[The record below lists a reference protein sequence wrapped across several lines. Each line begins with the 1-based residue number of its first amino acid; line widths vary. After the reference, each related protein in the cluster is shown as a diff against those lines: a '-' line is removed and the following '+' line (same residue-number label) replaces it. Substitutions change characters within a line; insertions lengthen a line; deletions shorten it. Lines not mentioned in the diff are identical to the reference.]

1 MSAEQKEGND
11 LYDDINITPMLDLAY
26 VLLVI
31 FIIMTT
37 ASVQG
42 VKVNL
47 PKASASVS
55 LAKPQTKAI
64 TVSDSGQIFLD
75 AFPVS
80 IGELEARLRTQ
91 KALTPDF
98 PIIVKGDANVQ
109 YQKVVDILDL
119 LRRLDLSQV
128 GLVTGKSPTGG

>member
-1 MSAEQKEGND
+1 MQVQDDDKP
-11 LYDDINITPMLDLAY
+11 YDDINITPMLDLAY

-55 LAKPQTKAI
+55 LSKAQTKAI
-64 TVSDSGQIFLD
+64 TVSETGQIFLD
-75 AFPVS
+75 AFPVTLD
-80 IGELEARLRTQ
+80 ELEQRLRTQ
-91 KALTPDF
+91 KAATPDF
-98 PIIVKGDANVQ
+98 PVIVKGDANVQ

-128 GLVTGKSPTGG
+128 GLVTGKQST

>member
-1 MSAEQKEGND
+1 MRAQEEDKP
-11 LYDDINITPMLDLAY
+11 YDDINITPMLDLAY

-37 ASVQG
+37 AAVQG

-47 PKASASVS
+47 PKASSSVS

-64 TVSDSGQIFLD
+64 TVSESGQIFLD
-75 AFPVS
+75 AYPVT
-80 IGELEARLRTQ
+80 IGELEQRLRTL
-91 KALTPDF
+91 KASSPDF
-98 PIIVKGDANVQ
+98 PIIVKGDSNVQ

-128 GLVTGKSPTGG
+128 GLVTGKQPT

>member
-1 MSAEQKEGND
+1 MQVND
-11 LYDDINITPMLDLAY
+11 DDKPYDDINITPMLDLAY

-37 ASVQG
+37 AAVQG

-47 PKASASVS
+47 PKASSSVS

-64 TVSDSGQIFLD
+64 TISDTGQIFLD
-75 AFPVS
+75 AFPVTL
-80 IGELEARLRTQ
+80 GELEQRLRTQ
-91 KALTPDF
+91 KAISPDF
-98 PIIVKGDANVQ
+98 PVIVKGDANVQ

-128 GLVTGKSPTGG
+128 GLVTGRQQSN

>member
-1 MSAEQKEGND
+1 MRAQDDDKP
-11 LYDDINITPMLDLAY
+11 YDDINITPMLDLAY

-64 TVSDSGQIFLD
+64 TISDSGQIFLD
-75 AFPVS
+75 AFPVTL
-80 IGELEARLRTQ
+80 GELEQRLRTQ
-91 KALTPDF
+91 KAINPDF
-98 PIIVKGDANVQ
+98 PIIVKGDSAVQ

-128 GLVTGKSPTGG
+128 GLVTGKQSA

>member
-1 MSAEQKEGND
+1 MRVND
-11 LYDDINITPMLDLAY
+11 EDKPYDDINITPMLDLAY

-37 ASVQG
+37 AAVQG
-42 VKVNL
+42 IKVNL

-55 LAKPQTKAI
+55 MAKPQTKAI
-64 TVSDSGQIFLD
+64 TISDTGQIFLD

-80 IGELEARLRTQ
+80 SSELEQRLREQ

-98 PIIVKGDANVQ
+98 PVIVKGDSNVQ
-109 YQKVVDILDL
+109 YQKVIDILDL
-119 LRRLDLSQV
+119 LRRLDLTQV
-128 GLVTGKSPTGG
+128 GLVTGKQQS

>member
-1 MSAEQKEGND
+1 MQVHDEDKP
-11 LYDDINITPMLDLAY
+11 YDDINITPMLDLAY

-37 ASVQG
+37 AAVQG

-47 PKASASVS
+47 PKASASIS

-64 TVSDSGQIFLD
+64 TISDTGQIFLD
-75 AFPVS
+75 AFPVT
-80 IGELEARLRTQ
+80 IGELEQRLREQ

-98 PIIVKGDANVQ
+98 PVIVKGDANVQ
-109 YQKVVDILDL
+109 YQKVIDILDL
-119 LRRLDLSQV
+119 LRRLDLTQV
-128 GLVTGKSPTGG
+128 GLVTGKQPS

>member
-1 MSAEQKEGND
+1 MQAHDEDKP
-11 LYDDINITPMLDLAY
+11 YDDINITPMLDLAY

-37 ASVQG
+37 AAVQG

-64 TVSDSGQIFLD
+64 TVSDTGQIFLD
-75 AFPVS
+75 AYPVS
-80 IGELEARLRTQ
+80 IGELEQRLRQQ

-98 PIIVKGDANVQ
+98 PVIVKGDSNVQ
-109 YQKVVDILDL
+109 YQKVIDILDL

-128 GLVTGKSPTGG
+128 GLVTGKQSS

>member
-1 MSAEQKEGND
+1 MRAHDEDKP
-11 LYDDINITPMLDLAY
+11 YDDINITPMLDLAY

-37 ASVQG
+37 AAVQG

-64 TVSDSGQIFLD
+64 TVSDTGQIFLD
-75 AFPVS
+75 AYPVS
-80 IGELEARLRTQ
+80 IGELEQRLREQ

-98 PIIVKGDANVQ
+98 PVIVKGDANVQ
-109 YQKVVDILDL
+109 YQKVIDILDL

-128 GLVTGKSPTGG
+128 GLVTGKPSS

>member
-1 MSAEQKEGND
+1 MQVQDDDKP
-11 LYDDINITPMLDLAY
+11 YDDINITPMLDLAY

-42 VKVNL
+42 IKVNL

-55 LAKPQTKAI
+55 MAKPQTKAI
-64 TVSDSGQIFLD
+64 TISDSGQIFLD
-75 AFPVS
+75 AFPVTL
-80 IGELEARLRTQ
+80 GELEQRLRTQ
-91 KALTPDF
+91 KAISPDF
-98 PIIVKGDANVQ
+98 PVIVKGDSNVQ

-128 GLVTGKSPTGG
+128 GLVTGRQQSN

>member
-1 MSAEQKEGND
+1 MRAHDEDKP
-11 LYDDINITPMLDLAY
+11 YDDINITPMLDLAY

-75 AFPVS
+75 AFPVT

-91 KALTPDF
+91 KALTPEF

-128 GLVTGKSPTGG
+128 GLVTGKAPGA